1 MKTWVSFGSRLIS
14 SLSLLGDV
22 GNKSA
27 QDSGTGAGDQG
38 RRTVLT

>member
-1 MKTWVSFGSRLIS
+1 MKTWASFASWLIS

-22 GNKSA
+22 DDKSA
-27 QDSGTGAGDQG
+27 EDSGNRAGDQG